1 MPYIQNLYK
10 EFEEKGL
17 QVLSIGFVSNKK
29 LVQKTIKD
37 GLRGEEA
44 LFTVLPDGWRVYKAF
59 KGRGVPNTFLIDKKG
74 NIRYFHHAFK
84 WRMVPT
90 FRLEIEALLN
100 EEA

>member
-10 EFEEKGL
+10 EFEGKGL
-17 QVLSIGFVSNKK
+17 QVLSISFVSNKNIIN
-29 LVQKTIKD
+29 KTISD

-44 LFTVLPDGWRVYKAF
+44 LFTVIPDGWDVYRSF
-59 KGRGVPNTFLIDKKG
+59 KGRGVPNTFLIDKTGK
-74 NIRYFHHAFK
+74 IRYFHHAFK

-100 EEA
+100 EEV

>member
-1 MPYIQNLYK
+1 MPYIQNFQK
-10 EFEEKGL
+10 EFAEKGL

-29 LVQKTIKD
+29 IIQKTIAA

-44 LFTVLPDGWRVYKAF
+44 LFKVLPDGWRVYKAF
-59 KGRGVPNTFLIDKKG
+59 KGRGVPNTFLIDRKG

-90 FRLEIEALLN
+90 FRMEIEALLA
-100 EEA
+100 EKV